1 MHKSSFAW
9 ENVFIYIMVPYL
21 SEVSGVTH
29 KICWVL
35 RIFIY
40 FIKSWSFVL
49 FFQRVRITTQ
59 STILVSTVF
68 ALVLFILSFLKELIV
83 NYVSPFLSK
92 RRKTKISIIEFLILV
107 LWNYIVQ
114 RFYVLLL
121 NKVLI
126 IIYIILII
134 INSLIVLLI
143 LKFFKILYIYL
154 WLIIFLSLLFISFFN
169 IINLLFFI
177 WYIILVSLISFHLII
192 FLNRWKILLVST

>member
-1 MHKSSFAW
+1 MHKSSFAR
-9 ENVFIYIMVPYL
+9 ENIFIYIMVPYL
-21 SEVSGVTH
+21 SEVSRVTH
-29 KICWVL
+29 KIRWIL
-35 RIFIY
+35 MIFIY

-59 STILVSTVF
+59 TTILVSTVF
-68 ALVLFILSFLKELIV
+68 TLVLFILSFLKELIV

-143 LKFFKILYIYL
+143 LNFFKILYIYL
-154 WLIIFLSLLFISFFN
+154 WLIIFLSLLFISVFN

-177 WYIILVSLISFHLII
+177 
-192 FLNRWKILLVST
+192 

>member
-9 ENVFIYIMVPYL
+9 KNVFVYIMVPYL
-21 SEVSGVTH
+21 SEVSRVTNI
-29 KICWVL
+29 ICWIL